1 MKAGCV
7 YLVGGGSGAADLITL
22 RGLRLLRECDA
33 LLYDDLL
40 DDALL
45 RETKP
50 DCERIFV
57 GKRYGSHAAR
67 QEEIHALLRQ
77 KASEGKT
84 VVRLK
89 GGDPFVFGRGG
100 EEALFL
106 RQEGIAYA
114 VVPGVSAAIAVPAA
128 VGIPVT
134 HRGLARSFHVITGH
148 TAGGTLPD
156 LPALAKLEGTLVFL
170 MGLHHLEEIASGLCE
185 GGKNPQTPAAVI
197 SQGGT
202 PRQRVVRAA
211 LGELAAAVRGANLIA
226 PAVIVVG
233 KVAGLDVSDTMQY
246 PLGGVRIGVT
256 GTKRL
261 CARLGERLRALGA
274 AVTELDY
281 LQIVPHV
288 NDAMLTCALRHWR
301 DYAWCVFT
309 SPNGV
314 ELFFEYLRERSWDLR
329 RLAGVKFAAVGA
341 GTAAALERRG
351 IYADY
356 LPQSYDV
363 ASLVQGLCERVSRGE
378 KLLILRAKDGS
389 PVLTEVLDAAGIRYA
404 DVSLYSV
411 TVDTEKRREAR
422 DAAKE
427 MDFMTFASGS
437 GVRGLLENGGELPQG
452 VRTVCIGAE
461 TARVLAAYG
470 YAAPLVAK
478 NATLADVS
486 AAIVEEVQRETISET
501 AHERSHAAA
510 GAGDKV
516 DGGGDDLPRFRH
528 RGGGDQEPY

>member
-7 YLVGGGSGAADLITL
+7 YLVGGGCGAADLITL

-45 RETKP
+45 REIKP

-77 KASEGKT
+77 KASEGKM

-128 VGIPVT
+128 AGIPVT

-156 LPALAKLEGTLVFL
+156 FDTLAKLEGTLVFL
-170 MGLHHLEEIASGLCE
+170 MGLHHLEEIASGLCR
-185 GGKNPQTPAAVI
+185 GGKSPQTPAAVI

-211 LGELAAAVRGANLIA
+211 LGELVAAVRRANLIA

-233 KVAGLDVSDTMQY
+233 DVAGLDVSDTTQY

-274 AVTELDY
+274 AVTEMDY
-281 LQIVPHV
+281 LRIVPHF
-288 NDAMLTCALRHWR
+288 DHPMLADALRHWR

-309 SPNGV
+309 SPNGA
-314 ELFFEYLRERSWDLR
+314 ELFFDYLREQRWDLR
-329 RLAGVKFAAVGA
+329 WLAGVKLAAVGA
-341 GTAAALERRG
+341 GTAAASEQRG
-351 IYADY
+351 IYPDY

-363 ASLVQGLCERVSRGE
+363 ASLAQGLCERVRREE
-378 KLLILRAKDGS
+378 KLLILRAKNGS
-389 PVLTEVLDAAGIRYA
+389 PILTEVLDAAGIRYA

-411 TVDTEKRREAR
+411 TVDEEKRCRAR
-422 DAAKE
+422 DAATE

-437 GVRGLLENGGELPQG
+437 GVRGLLADGGELPQG
-452 VRTVCIGAE
+452 VRAVCIGAE

-470 YAAPLVAK
+470 DAPLVAK
-478 NATLADVS
+478 NATLADLS

-510 GAGDKV
+510 GAGDKA
-516 DGGGDDLPRFRH
+516 DGGGDDLPHFRH
-528 RGGGDQEPY
+528 RGGGDQEPH

>member
-7 YLVGGGSGAADLITL
+7 YLVGGGCGAADLITL
-22 RGLRLLRECDA
+22 RGLRLLQECDV

-45 RETKP
+45 RETRP

-57 GKRYGSHAAR
+57 GKRYGSHAMR

-77 KASEGKT
+77 KASEGKM

-128 VGIPVT
+128 AGIPVT

-156 LPALAKLEGTLVFL
+156 FDTLAKLEGTLVFL
-170 MGLHHLEEIASGLCE
+170 MGLHHLEEIASGLCR
-185 GGKNPQTPAAVI
+185 GGKSPQTPAAVI

-211 LGELAAAVRGANLIA
+211 LGELVAAVRRANLIA

-233 KVAGLDVSDTMQY
+233 DVAGLDVSDTTQY

-274 AVTELDY
+274 AVTEMDY
-281 LQIVPHV
+281 LRIVPHF
-288 NDAMLTCALRHWR
+288 DHPMLADALRHWR

-309 SPNGV
+309 SPNGA
-314 ELFFEYLRERSWDLR
+314 ELFFDYLREQRWDLR
-329 RLAGVKFAAVGA
+329 RLAGVKLAAVGA

-351 IYADY
+351 IYPDY

-363 ASLVQGLCERVSRGE
+363 ASLAQGLCERVRREE
-378 KLLILRAKDGS
+378 KLLILRAKNGS
-389 PVLTEVLDAAGIRYA
+389 PILTEVLDAAGIRYA

-411 TVDTEKRREAR
+411 TVDEEKRRRAR
-422 DAAKE
+422 DAATE

-437 GVRGLLENGGELPQG
+437 GVRGLLADGGDLPQG
-452 VRTVCIGAE
+452 VRAVCIGAE

-470 YAAPLVAK
+470 DAPLVAK
-478 NATLADVS
+478 NATLADLS

-510 GAGDKV
+510 GAGDKA
-516 DGGGDDLPRFRH
+516 DGGGDDLPHFR
-528 RGGGDQEPY
+528 D